1 MIAVPTAIAA
11 ILGGLTIY
19 SDVQGAAASG
29 RVQHLAQLNASVVRL
44 TQALEDER
52 DLSAGYAA
60 NRGSGGATILTQL
73 KAAQN
78 ITSSDV
84 TTVENQAN
92 GVTTGAG
99 YQASTVGDLTT
110 LLNSLQDLPSDR
122 QDVVSTS
129 FPAAEVIRVYTG
141 NIIQAANNF
150 SASVGAGANDAQ
162 LQGDVT
168 TLGALLRVEDEK
180 SVQRAILFAGLSS
193 SARTLQ
199 SEDVTNLEQ
208 AYEQETAELAD
219 FDASTNEA
227 EQENYTN
234 TVSGSPVDLAATEET
249 LAESTAGSSLSLHG
263 LTAAQ
268 WYTNMKFTIGQTRTV
283 ANELVA
289 SISSR
294 ANSLNSRATRNL
306 WIISLV
312 TLVLLLLILLVSTIV
327 ARSLIRPLR
336 KLRSDALD
344 VAGHRLPE
352 MVRRLSHS
360 EGTDEGVDIEPIG
373 VTSTDE
379 IGEVARAFDQVHR
392 EAVRLAADEAM
403 LRGNLNAMFINL
415 SRRSQSLIE
424 RQLSLIDSLE
434 QSEQDSGRLS
444 SLFRLDH
451 LATRMRRNSENLLV
465 LAGHE
470 VTRRWSQPV
479 PLVDVLR
486 AAISEIEQYERVVLN
501 VQPGIVVVGQAVND
515 VVHLVAEIVENAT
528 TFSPEDTQ
536 VYVSGQPLSSG
547 GVLLD
552 ITDNGV
558 GISDQEMS
566 HANWR
571 LDNPP
576 VVDVAV
582 SRRMGLFV
590 VGRLAAR
597 HGVRVRLRHAQ
608 AGGLTALIW
617 LPDTVAAPEVA
628 PPLGRLR
635 RFEAEDFGP
644 APSLSAPT
652 QAPAASTTQ
661 AARIPRFSP
670 TSPASPSAPTSP
682 SFAPMNTGPGSPSNP
697 GGAAGN
703 LAAAASR
710 GWDDSKEEPTQALP
724 TRNGAAAASAPANGA
739 AAGDGDGASDQRP
752 AAGMAASGPAGPS
765 RLPSFA
771 GPGPRLRSCRPRR
784 SAART
789 SAAETGPVHPTRPPR
804 PLRTVTRRPTARAP
818 ISARSRFRPP
828 PPRITA
834 CRFST
839 HSSPTGS
846 AAAGRPLAR
855 PGYSRRSRPR
865 SRRGRRRPTRAGA
878 PPRRSRPQPRARRRK
893 PGCRGGYRGLTSCQA
908 PSAAAARRRKP
919 KDPPGR
925 RTWPATAWPASSEAC
940 ARAAQPHPR
949 PRSRR
954 TDELPRPRHT
964 DTSRRY
970 LYGRATRGVRVS
982 TPGRPAQDLNWLI
995 TNFVER
1001 VPDVAHAVVVSSDGL
1016 PLAFS
1021 AGFPQERADQ
1031 LAAVTSGLTSL
1042 TQGASRVFEGGA
1054 VVQTVVEMQ
1063 RGVLVIMAISNGS
1076 SLAVLAASTCDLGLV
1091 AYEMTLLVERAGRV
1105 LTPAT
1110 RGVMQAAIPGDGRR

>member
-11 ILGGLTIY
+11 ILGGLTIF
-19 SDVQGAAASG
+19 SDVQNTAASG
-29 RVQHLAQLNASVVRL
+29 RVQHLAQLNAAVVRL

-60 NRGSGGATILTQL
+60 DRGPTGASILTEL
-73 KAAQN
+73 RAAQAKTN
-78 ITSSDV
+78 SALV
-84 TTVENQAN
+84 PVENDAN
-92 GVTTGAG
+92 GVTEGAG
-99 YQASTVGDLTT
+99 YQASTVADLTA
-110 LLNSLQDLPSDR
+110 LINALRDLQYDR
-122 QDVVSTS
+122 IDVTSTA
-129 FPAAEVIRVYTG
+129 FPAISVIRVYTS
-141 NIIQAANNF
+141 NIIQAANTF
-150 SASVGAGANDAQ
+150 SASVGAGADDAQ

-168 TLGALLRVEDEK
+168 TLGALLRVENQTSE
-180 SVQRAILFAGLSS
+180 QRAILFAALSS
-193 SARTLQ
+193 PAHALQ
-199 SEDVTNLEQ
+199 VQDLSNLEQ
-208 AYEQETAELAD
+208 AAQQEAAEQAD
-219 FDASTNEA
+219 FTASTSQA
-227 EQENYTN
+227 EQEYYSN
-234 TVSGSPVDLAATEET
+234 TVSGPQVDVAAQEEE
-249 LAESTAGSSLSLHG
+249 LAESTPAGQRTNVSAS
-263 LTAAQ
+263 A
-268 WYTNMKFTIGQTRTV
+268 WYDNMATTIGDTRTV
-283 ANELVA
+283 ADQLVS

-294 ANSLNSRATRNL
+294 ASSLNSQATTNL
-306 WIISLV
+306 LIISVV
-312 TLVLLLLILLVSTIV
+312 TLVLLLLILLVSTLV

-360 EGTDEGVDIEPIG
+360 EGADEGVDIEPIG

-434 QSEQDSGRLS
+434 QSEQDPGRLS

-635 RFEAEDFGP
+635 RFEAEDYGP
-644 APSLSAPT
+644 TPSLSAPT
-652 QAPAASTTQ
+652 QALPGTTSQ

-670 TSPASPSAPTSP
+670 TSPEAPASPSFTPTAPGVG
-682 SFAPMNTGPGSPSNP
+682 APGAGVPAGF
-697 GGAAGN
+697 GGAADN

-710 GWDDSKEEPTQALP
+710 DWDDGKEEPTQTLLA
-724 TRNGAAAASAPANGA
+724 RNGSVSAAAPADGA
-739 AAGDGDGASDQRP
+739 TAGDGPGAPGQWPSAP
-752 AAGMAASGPAGPS
+752 VTASGPSGPS
-765 RLPSFA
+765 RLPAFG
-771 GPGPRLRSCRPRR
+771 GPGPQSPQLPQSPIGGQNVYGGDGPSVSETAVPAVPNGSQATEGAGADPGKITVPPTAAQDQRLPIFDSLESDWFRR
-784 SAART
+784 SGKTLSSTRVQSTQPAAQSSWT
-789 SAAETGPVHPTRPPR
+789 S
-804 PLRTVTRRPTARAP
+804 
-818 ISARSRFRPP
+818 
-828 PPRITA
+828 
-834 CRFST
+834 
-839 HSSPTGS
+839 
-846 AAAGRPLAR
+846 
-855 PGYSRRSRPR
+855 
-865 SRRGRRRPTRAGA
+865 
-878 PPRRSRPQPRARRRK
+878 
-893 PGCRGGYRGLTSCQA
+893 
-908 PSAAAARRRKP
+908 
-919 KDPPGR
+919 
-925 RTWPATAWPASSEAC
+925 PADEGW
-940 ARAAQPHPR
+940 RAAQALTEPAAGE
-949 PRSRR
+949 
-954 TDELPRPRHT
+954 TTQAGLPRRVPRANLVPGSIGSGGPEAEAEGPARSP
-964 DTSRRY
+964 DAARDRMASFQ
-970 LYGRATRGVRVS
+970 RGVREGRAA
-982 TPGRPAQDLNWLI
+982 TPQIEEP
-995 TNFVER
+995 
-1001 VPDVAHAVVVSSDGL
+1001 
-1016 PLAFS
+1016 
-1021 AGFPQERADQ
+1021 
-1031 LAAVTSGLTSL
+1031 
-1042 TQGASRVFEGGA
+1042 
-1054 VVQTVVEMQ
+1054 
-1063 RGVLVIMAISNGS
+1063 
-1076 SLAVLAASTCDLGLV
+1076 
-1091 AYEMTLLVERAGRV
+1091 
-1105 LTPAT
+1105 
-1110 RGVMQAAIPGDGRR
+1110 

>member
-1 MIAVPTAIAA
+1 M
-11 ILGGLTIY
+11 
-19 SDVQGAAASG
+19 
-29 RVQHLAQLNASVVRL
+29 
-44 TQALEDER
+44 
-52 DLSAGYAA
+52 
-60 NRGSGGATILTQL
+60 
-73 KAAQN
+73 K
-78 ITSSDV
+78 
-84 TTVENQAN
+84 NQAN

-99 YQASTVGDLTT
+99 YQSSTVGDLTT
-110 LLNSLQDLPSDR
+110 LLDSLQDLPYDR
-122 QDVVSTS
+122 QDVASTS
-129 FPAAEVIRVYTG
+129 FPSAEVIRVYTS

-180 SVQRAILFAGLSS
+180 SVQRAILFAALSS
-193 SARTLQ
+193 PTKTLQ
-199 SEDVTNLEQ
+199 SEDLTNLNQ
-208 AYEQETAELAD
+208 AYEQEQAELAD
-219 FDASTNEA
+219 FDASTTEA

-249 LAESTAGSSLSLHG
+249 LAESTAGTPLSQHG

-268 WYTNMKFTIGQTRTV
+268 WYTNMKFTIGQTRKV
-283 ANELVA
+283 ADELVT
-289 SISSR
+289 SIGSR
-294 ANSLNSRATRNL
+294 ASSLNSRATRNL
-306 WIISLV
+306 LIISLV

-336 KLRSDALD
+336 KLRTDALD

-434 QSEQDSGRLS
+434 QSEQDPGRLS

-644 APSLSAPT
+644 TPSLSAPT
-652 QAPAASTTQ
+652 QAPAAPATQ

-670 TSPASPSAPTSP
+670 TSPGSPTAPTSP
-682 SFAPMNTGPGSPSNP
+682 SFAPVGPVTAGPGSPSNP
-697 GGAAGN
+697 GGSAGN

-724 TRNGAAAASAPANGA
+724 TRNGTVGASAGAPANGSA
-739 AAGDGDGASDQRP
+739 GGDGDGTTGQRP
-752 AAGMAASGPAGPS
+752 PAPIAANGPAGPS

-771 GPGPRLRSCRPRR
+771 GPGPQAPQLPASPIGGQNVRGGDGPSASDAAPAAVPNGNQATDGAGADLGKVQIPPPAAQDQRLPIFDSLESDWFRR
-784 SAART
+784 SGKT
-789 SAAETGPVHPTRPPR
+789 LSSTR
-804 PLRTVTRRPTARAP
+804 VQ
-818 ISARSRFRPP
+818 
-828 PPRITA
+828 
-834 CRFST
+834 ST
-839 HSSPTGS
+839 
-846 AAAGRPLAR
+846 
-855 PGYSRRSRPR
+855 
-865 SRRGRRRPTRAGA
+865 
-878 PPRRSRPQPRARRRK
+878 Q
-893 PGCRGGYRGLTSCQA
+893 QA
-908 PSAAAARRRKP
+908 PQSSW
-919 KDPPGR
+919 
-925 RTWPATAWPASSEAC
+925 TSPADEGW
-940 ARAAQPHPR
+940 RAAQALAAPAAGE
-949 PRSRR
+949 
-954 TDELPRPRHT
+954 TTQAGLPRRVPRANLVPGSIGSGGPEAEAEAPARSP
-964 DTSRRY
+964 DAARNRMASFQ
-970 LYGRATRGVRVS
+970 RGVRE
-982 TPGRPAQDLNWLI
+982 GR
-995 TNFVER
+995 
-1001 VPDVAHAVVVSSDGL
+1001 
-1016 PLAFS
+1016 
-1021 AGFPQERADQ
+1021 
-1031 LAAVTSGLTSL
+1031 AA
-1042 TQGASRVFEGGA
+1042 APEI
-1054 VVQTVVEMQ
+1054 E
-1063 RGVLVIMAISNGS
+1063 
-1076 SLAVLAASTCDLGLV
+1076 
-1091 AYEMTLLVERAGRV
+1091 E
-1105 LTPAT
+1105 P
-1110 RGVMQAAIPGDGRR
+1110 